1 MAQVNQD
8 QIYNNHKAQKNAAL
22 FPEIGRVKI
31 VLLPT
36 ARISRM
42 CMRTYIFCFKKH
54 THKQKSSH

>member
-1 MAQVNQD
+1 MAQVNPD
-8 QIYNNHKAQKNAAL
+8 QIYNNHKAQKNVVL

-42 CMRTYIFCFKKH
+42 CMRIYIFCFKKH
-54 THKQKSSH
+54 THKQKSFH